1 MMELFE
7 LASGQPLSQEEE
19 GSARRMQLVIRATLA
34 SVLFAA
40 FYGIAAGSTDWGL
53 ALGNLYKMPMVILLS
68 TACALPAGLLTWKMS
83 GAKNRASDL
92 LIAVASGNFT
102 ATLVLAALAPI
113 VALYYHTSG
122 YMGGALAL
130 GAASLAL
137 LVGLYNAVRAVFSRI
152 PGDVARSTAIVP
164 LVVLLSAQLASL
176 VQFIHVASPILPEV
190 TVFDG
195 GMDAIIDEHG
205 GL

>member
-1 MMELFE
+1 MMELFN
-7 LASGQPLSQEEE
+7 LASGEPLSQEEE

-40 FYGIAAGSTDWGL
+40 LYGMAAGSTDWGL
-53 ALGNLYKMPMVILLS
+53 ALQNLYKMPMVILLS
-68 TACALPAGLLTWKMS
+68 TACALPAGLLAWKMS

-137 LVGLYNAVRAVFSRI
+137 LFGLYNAVRAVLSRL
-152 PGDVARSTAIVP
+152 PGGISRTTAAVP
-164 LVVLLSAQLASL
+164 LAVLLCAQLASL